1 VTISYPLSLPSTGFA
16 PGTGIRARAGAAVSE
31 SPFTGEQQVY
41 VHQLEVWSAQLVLP
55 PMSRADAEGWIG
67 FLLSLNGREGTFL
80 FGDPRNTTPTGTW
93 AGSSPLVKGGSQ
105 TGKSLSIDGLSAG
118 ATIKAGDWL
127 QLGSGNSAR
136 LHKVTQDAT
145 ANGAGEVTLDIWPRL
160 RSSPAD
166 NAPLTIASAQGVF
179 RLASNELGWDFQPAQ
194 MYDGYSFAAVE
205 AL

>member
-1 VTISYPLSLPSTGFA
+1 MTISYPLSLPSERFA
-16 PGTGIRARAGAAVSE
+16 PGTGIRARSGAAVSE

-55 PMSRADAEGWIG
+55 SMTRADAEAWIA

-80 FGDPRNTTPTGTW
+80 FGDPRNTTPQGTW
-93 AGSSPLVKGGSQ
+93 SGSSPLVNGASQ
-105 TGKSLSIDGLSAG
+105 TGKTLAIDGLSAG
-118 ATIKAGDWL
+118 TTVKAGDWL
-127 QLGSGNSAR
+127 QLGSGSSAR

-145 ANGAGEVTLDIWPRL
+145 ANVGGQVTLDLWPRL

-166 NAPLTIASAQGVF
+166 NAAVTIASPKGVF
-179 RLASNELGWDFQPAQ
+179 RMASNDIGWDFQPAQ
-194 MYDGYSFAAVE
+194 MYDGFSFSAVE